1 MFYEKITELSA
12 KKGMSVARMAQEL
25 GLSNATATKWRHGAK
40 PYYNTL
46 IKIARYFD
54 VDVEYLVD
62 DDYDDYDEWLSEV
75 KGMTRVQYLGTINEQ
90 DKKTAPTEDARNKVS
105 ARLLKR
111 EHTFLCS
118 SNNEQTHAL
127 LQTTGKSTPQARC

>member
-46 IKIARYFD
+46 LKLAKYFD
-54 VDVEYLVD
+54 VEVEYLVD

-75 KGMTRVQYLGTINEQ
+75 KGMTRVQYLGTINEN
-90 DKKTAPTEDARNKVS
+90 DKKTAPAEESGLDEEFMVLARKLS
-105 ARLLKR
+105 AQQMQRVKDFMRGIL
-111 EHTFLCS
+111 T
-118 SNNEQTHAL
+118 
-127 LQTTGKSTPQARC
+127 

>member
-46 IKIARYFD
+46 IKIAKYFD
-54 VDVEYLVD
+54 VDVEFLVD
-62 DDYDDYDEWLSEV
+62 DDYDDYDTWLSEV

-90 DKKTAPTEDARNKVS
+90 DKKTAPEEESGIDEEFMVLARKLS
-105 ARLLKR
+105 AQQMQRVKDFMRGIL
-111 EHTFLCS
+111 T
-118 SNNEQTHAL
+118 
-127 LQTTGKSTPQARC
+127 

>member
-46 IKIARYFD
+46 IKIAKYFD
-54 VDVEYLVD
+54 VDVEFLVD
-62 DDYDDYDEWLSEV
+62 DDYDDYDAWLSEV

-90 DKKTAPTEDARNKVS
+90 DKKAAPTEESGLDEEFMVLARKLS
-105 ARLLKR
+105 AQQMQRVKDFMRGIL
-111 EHTFLCS
+111 T
-118 SNNEQTHAL
+118 
-127 LQTTGKSTPQARC
+127 

>member
-46 IKIARYFD
+46 IKIAKYFD

-90 DKKTAPTEDARNKVS
+90 DKKTAPTEESGIDEEFMVLARKLS
-105 ARLLKR
+105 AQQMQRVKDFMRGIL
-111 EHTFLCS
+111 T
-118 SNNEQTHAL
+118 
-127 LQTTGKSTPQARC
+127 

>member
-46 IKIARYFD
+46 IKIAKYFD
-54 VDVEYLVD
+54 VDVEFLVD
-62 DDYDDYDEWLSEV
+62 DDADIVVRSFGEIPLLV
-75 KGMTRVQYLGTINEQ
+75 CRNTLGGVSVRCSDGHIATELVLGCPRIVNGQQVTSVVIGSPSATTI
-90 DKKTAPTEDARNKVS
+90 R
-105 ARLLKR
+105 
-111 EHTFLCS
+111 
-118 SNNEQTHAL
+118 
-127 LQTTGKSTPQARC
+127 

>member
-46 IKIARYFD
+46 IKIAKYFD
-54 VDVEYLVD
+54 VDVEFLVD
-62 DDYDDYDEWLSEV
+62 DDFDDYDEWLSEV

-90 DKKTAPTEDARNKVS
+90 DKKTAPTEESGLDEEFMVLARKLS
-105 ARLLKR
+105 AQQMQRVKDFMRGIL
-111 EHTFLCS
+111 T
-118 SNNEQTHAL
+118 
-127 LQTTGKSTPQARC
+127 

>member
-46 IKIARYFD
+46 IKIAKYFD
-54 VDVEYLVD
+54 VDVEFLVD
-62 DDYDDYDEWLSEV
+62 DDYDDYDAWLSDV
-75 KGMTRVQYLGTINEQ
+75 KHMTRVQYLGTINEQ
-90 DKKTAPTEDARNKVS
+90 DKKTAPTEESGLDEEFMVLARKLS
-105 ARLLKR
+105 AQQMQRVKDFMRGIL
-111 EHTFLCS
+111 T
-118 SNNEQTHAL
+118 
-127 LQTTGKSTPQARC
+127 

>member
-46 IKIARYFD
+46 IKIAKYFD
-54 VDVEYLVD
+54 VDVEFLVD

-75 KGMTRVQYLGTINEQ
+75 KGMTRVQYLGTINEH
-90 DKKTAPTEDARNKVS
+90 DKKTAPTEENGLDEEFMVLARKLS
-105 ARLLKR
+105 AQQMQRVKDFMRGIL
-111 EHTFLCS
+111 T
-118 SNNEQTHAL
+118 
-127 LQTTGKSTPQARC
+127 

>member
-46 IKIARYFD
+46 IKIAKYFD
-54 VDVEYLVD
+54 VDVEFLVD
-62 DDYDDYDEWLSEV
+62 DDFNDYDEWLSEV

-90 DKKTAPTEDARNKVS
+90 DKKTAPAEESGLDEEFMVLARKLS
-105 ARLLKR
+105 AQQMQRVKDFMRGIL
-111 EHTFLCS
+111 T
-118 SNNEQTHAL
+118 
-127 LQTTGKSTPQARC
+127 

>member
-46 IKIARYFD
+46 LKLAKYFD
-54 VDVEYLVD
+54 VEVEYLVD

-75 KGMTRVQYLGTINEQ
+75 KHMTRVQYLGTINEQ
-90 DKKTAPTEDARNKVS
+90 DKKTAPAEENGLDEEFMVLARKLS
-105 ARLLKR
+105 AQQMQRVKDFMRGIL
-111 EHTFLCS
+111 T
-118 SNNEQTHAL
+118 
-127 LQTTGKSTPQARC
+127 

>member
-46 IKIARYFD
+46 IKIAKYFD

-75 KGMTRVQYLGTINEQ
+75 KHMTRVQYLGTINEQ
-90 DKKTAPTEDARNKVS
+90 DKKTAPTEESGLDEEFMVLARKLS
-105 ARLLKR
+105 AQQMQRVKDFMRGIL
-111 EHTFLCS
+111 T
-118 SNNEQTHAL
+118 
-127 LQTTGKSTPQARC
+127 

>member
-46 IKIARYFD
+46 IKIAKYFD

-62 DDYDDYDEWLSEV
+62 DDFDDYDEWLSEV

-90 DKKTAPTEDARNKVS
+90 DKKTAPTEESGLDEEFMVLARKLS
-105 ARLLKR
+105 AQQMQRVKDFMRGIL
-111 EHTFLCS
+111 T
-118 SNNEQTHAL
+118 
-127 LQTTGKSTPQARC
+127 

>member
-54 VDVEYLVD
+54 VDVEFLVD
-62 DDYDDYDEWLSEV
+62 DGYDDYDEWLSEV

-90 DKKTAPTEDARNKVS
+90 DKKTAPTEESGLDEEFMVLARKLS
-105 ARLLKR
+105 AQQMQRVKDFMRGIL
-111 EHTFLCS
+111 T
-118 SNNEQTHAL
+118 
-127 LQTTGKSTPQARC
+127 

>member
-46 IKIARYFD
+46 LKVAKYFD
-54 VDVEYLVD
+54 VDVEFLVD

-75 KGMTRVQYLGTINEQ
+75 KHMTRVQYLGTINEQ
-90 DKKTAPTEDARNKVS
+90 DKKTAPTEESGLDEEFMVLARKLS
-105 ARLLKR
+105 AQQMQRVKDFMRGIL
-111 EHTFLCS
+111 T
-118 SNNEQTHAL
+118 
-127 LQTTGKSTPQARC
+127 

>member
-1 MFYEKITELSA
+1 MFYEKITDLSA

-46 IKIARYFD
+46 LKVAKYFD

-75 KGMTRVQYLGTINEQ
+75 KHMTRVQYLGTINEQ
-90 DKKTAPTEDARNKVS
+90 DKKTAPAEESGLDEEFMVLARKLS
-105 ARLLKR
+105 AQQMQRVKDFMRGIL
-111 EHTFLCS
+111 T
-118 SNNEQTHAL
+118 
-127 LQTTGKSTPQARC
+127 

>member
-1 MFYEKITELSA
+1 
-12 KKGMSVARMAQEL
+12 MAQEL

-46 IKIARYFD
+46 IKIAKYFD
-54 VDVEYLVD
+54 VDVEFLVD

-90 DKKTAPTEDARNKVS
+90 DKKTAPTEESGLDEEFMVLARKLS
-105 ARLLKR
+105 AQQMQRVKDFMRGIL
-111 EHTFLCS
+111 T
-118 SNNEQTHAL
+118 
-127 LQTTGKSTPQARC
+127 

>member
-46 IKIARYFD
+46 LKLAKYFD
-54 VDVEYLVD
+54 VEVEYLVD

-75 KGMTRVQYLGTINEQ
+75 KGMTRVQYLGTINEH
-90 DKKTAPTEDARNKVS
+90 DKKTAPAEESGLDEEFMVLARKLS
-105 ARLLKR
+105 AQQMQRVKDFMRGIL
-111 EHTFLCS
+111 T
-118 SNNEQTHAL
+118 
-127 LQTTGKSTPQARC
+127 

>member
-46 IKIARYFD
+46 IKIAKYFD
-54 VDVEYLVD
+54 VDVEFLVD
-62 DDYDDYDEWLSEV
+62 DDFNDYDEWLSEV
-75 KGMTRVQYLGTINEQ
+75 KGMTRVQYLGTINEH
-90 DKKTAPTEDARNKVS
+90 DKKTDPTEESGLDEEFMVLARKLS
-105 ARLLKR
+105 AQQMQRVKDFMRGIL
-111 EHTFLCS
+111 T
-118 SNNEQTHAL
+118 
-127 LQTTGKSTPQARC
+127 

>member
-46 IKIARYFD
+46 IKIAKYFD

-75 KGMTRVQYLGTINEQ
+75 KGMTRVQYLGTINEH
-90 DKKTAPTEDARNKVS
+90 DKKTAPEEESGLDEEFMVLARKLS
-105 ARLLKR
+105 AQQMQRVKDFMRGIL
-111 EHTFLCS
+111 T
-118 SNNEQTHAL
+118 
-127 LQTTGKSTPQARC
+127 